1 MDPGLERANA
11 HEGDSLLPNLLLN
24 ILTIHNVRTF
34 KEEAGG
40 EKANCKESEAM
51 GRRRGTQLGRTGQGW
66 QV

>member
-1 MDPGLERANA
+1 MDTSLERANA
-11 HEGDSLLPNLLLN
+11 HEGDLLLPNLLL
-24 ILTIHNVRTF
+24 IIFTIHNLRTF

-51 GRRRGTQLGRTGQGW
+51 GRRRETQLGRTGQEP